1 MNKVQDLN
9 TDVADMT
16 AESLN
21 FWEVNYLME
30 KLSCKLRVIE
40 ITK

>member
-1 MNKVQDLN
+1 MNMLQDLN
-9 TDVADMT
+9 TYVADMT
-16 AESLN
+16 S
-21 FWEVNYLME
+21 EVNYLME

>member
-1 MNKVQDLN
+1 MIYDLKVQDLN

-30 KLSCKLRVIE
+30 NYLASSE
-40 ITK
+40 